1 MKSRALIRLAA
12 AVIAVGT
19 AIPVT
24 AAAQS
29 AAPRFD
35 NVRLSTGIRLHYAEQ
50 GDGPAEPI
58 ILLHGLSDSW
68 FSFSGVLPLLSVQR
82 RVYALDLRGH
92 GDSDRPATGYH
103 PRDLAADVVAF
114 LDAKGI
120 DRATILGH
128 SMGSFVAQQ
137 VAAIAQNRIS
147 RLILVGSGTSARAF
161 NGMAEFEVAAKAL
174 RDPVS
179 TAFLREFQVSTI
191 HQGVSDEFI
200 DRAVAESSKLP
211 ARVWGPLVDGL
222 LATELPPSLGTLG
235 IPTLVMWGEKDAY
248 APRTEQDAL
257 VRRIRSASL
266 KSYPN
271 TGHAPHW
278 ERPAVFARD
287 VLAFVARPV
296 AN

>member
-1 MKSRALIRLAA
+1 MKSRPLMQLAA
-12 AVIAVGT
+12 AVIAVG
-19 AIPVT
+19 AAFPVST
-24 AAAQS
+24 VAQS

-35 NVRLSTGIRLHYAEQ
+35 TVRLSTGIRLHYAEQ
-50 GDGPAEPI
+50 GSGPAEPI

-68 FSFSGVLPLLSVQR
+68 FSFSSVLPLLSAQR

-114 LDAKGI
+114 LDAKRI

-128 SMGSFVAQQ
+128 SMGSFVAQH
-137 VAAIAQNRIS
+137 VVSIAPNRVS
-147 RLILVGSGTSARAF
+147 RLILVGSATSGRAY
-161 NGMAEFEVAAKAL
+161 NGIREFESVAKAL
-174 RDPVS
+174 HDPVP
-179 TAFLREFQVSTI
+179 TAFLREFQLSTV

-200 DRAVAESSKLP
+200 DRVVAESSKLP
-211 ARVWGPLVDGL
+211 ARLWGPLVDGVQ
-222 LATELPPSLGTLG
+222 ATELPPTAGTLG
-235 IPTLVMWGEKDAY
+235 IPTLVMWGENDAY

-257 VRRIRSASL
+257 VRRVRSASL